1 MTSAESPS
9 RTHLVILSKTIME
22 GLLFLARSFIYKSHP
37 AYSSW
42 FHYPLDVYRAPF
54 LNICAIILLGTRVRL
69 SRQRLSGSSFPPTSS
84 LWRSARS
91 RAAIPALRA
100 LCAIPATLMPSSS
113 LSPALPA
120 PRTGARWV
128 SPAVGAAPQGFGW
141 QRDVSWEGSAS
152 TGMWDICMAQRWVA
166 GCAERGSDARS
177 CPWAVCHRVLLN
189 LLCHNISQPLICLS
203 L

>member
-1 MTSAESPS
+1 MTSAKSPS

-22 GLLFLARSFIYKSHP
+22 GLLFLAWPFIYKSHP

-54 LNICAIILLGTRVRL
+54 LNICAIILLGTLVRL
-69 SRQRLSGSSFPPTSS
+69 SRQRLSASSSPPTSS
-84 LWRSARS
+84 PWRSARS
-91 RAAIPALRA
+91 RAAIPDLRA
-100 LCAIPATLMPSSS
+100 PCAIPATPMPSSS

-128 SPAVGAAPQGFGW
+128 SLAVGAAPRGFGW
-141 QRDVSWEGSAS
+141 RRDVSWEGSAS
-152 TGMWDICMAQRWVA
+152 AGMWDICMARRWVA

-177 CPWAVCHRVLLN
+177 CPWAVCHRVLFN

-203 L
+203 S